1 MLTRSNQRWH
11 YSRSTRLGV
20 LYLIEK
26 LQFLI
31 VLILKLKVATVDLL
45 VRRGNLL
52 SKLILQRLYK
62 GLEKWQLYSS
72 GGTKTAAEVN
82 LPGDLTTNRRRRNN
96 GSPLDERTFK
106 VTNGNSVA
114 VGRDLEIGL
123 TEGQLEQL
131 EGSKRRGAEIAEM
144 LGLPTIFIHFLSVEL
159 SPACKVSFDY
169 KASDFEGPYSS
180 IGILFNHS
188 SESRMNIAILKPSF
202 V

>member
-1 MLTRSNQRWH
+1 M
-11 YSRSTRLGV
+11 
-20 LYLIEK
+20 
-26 LQFLI
+26 
-31 VLILKLKVATVDLL
+31 
-45 VRRGNLL
+45 
-52 SKLILQRLYK
+52 
-62 GLEKWQLYSS
+62 
-72 GGTKTAAEVN
+72 
-82 LPGDLTTNRRRRNN
+82 
-96 GSPLDERTFK
+96 
-106 VTNGNSVA
+106 TNGNSVA

-188 SESRMNIAILKPSF
+188 SERPDEHSYTANQVLSQQLKFDFENMDQDEDAEELEHEMGGSG
-202 V
+202 